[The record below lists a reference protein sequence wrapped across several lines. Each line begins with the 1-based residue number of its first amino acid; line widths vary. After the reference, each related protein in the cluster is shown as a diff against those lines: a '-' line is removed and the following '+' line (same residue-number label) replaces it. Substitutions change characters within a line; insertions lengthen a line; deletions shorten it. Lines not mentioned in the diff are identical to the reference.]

1 MFGPGKAR
9 TGIDIGTGSV
19 KLVRG
24 EGSASLER
32 ITHVGVEDWD
42 PPGPA
47 GDVARAAAA
56 LGRLLARLHLGGG
69 HLGRIAVAVGGDDSS
84 FREVILPS
92 LSEVEL
98 RQALPFEAK
107 KHLFLE
113 SMSSPVLDCQIL
125 GPAPPGEDGGMQIR
139 VLLAAA
145 PASGRDFPLHV
156 LARAGLEP
164 EVVDLEPLAAL
175 NALLAVAGPEADSGK
190 ALGLL
195 DLGGRHAVLHITGR
209 DGGVVSRPVGPG
221 APAKNRAREDVASY
235 AETIV
240 ERVRE
245 TLTFYRGRH
254 RAEVA
259 KLFLAGGGIVLPGLS
274 DLLIEKAGLPAA
286 VFDPLNGFAPSGR
299 GAEGVAVSGPRFVTA
314 CGLCRWWDGAHV

>member
-1 MFGPGKAR
+1 M
-9 TGIDIGTGSV
+9 

-24 EGSASLER
+24 DGTAAIER
-32 ITHVGVEDWD
+32 FTHIGAEDWD
-42 PPGPA
+42 PAGSS

-56 LGRLLARLHLGGG
+56 LSRLLSRLRLGKG

-84 FREVILPS
+84 FREVVLPA
-92 LSEVEL
+92 LSEAEL

-113 SMSSPVLDCQIL
+113 SMTAPVLDCQIL

-139 VLLAAA
+139 VLLAAT

-175 NALLAVAGPEADSGK
+175 NALLAVAGGEAESGK

-195 DLGGRHAVLHITGR
+195 DLGGRHSMLHITGR
-209 DGGVVSRPVGPG
+209 SGGVVSRPVGPG
-221 APAKNRAREDVASY
+221 APSAGRSREDVVAF
-235 AETIV
+235 AETII

-259 KLFLAGGGIVLPGLS
+259 KLFLSGGGTTLPGMA
-274 DLLIEKAGLPAA
+274 DLLIEKAGLAAA
-286 VFDPLNGFAPSGR
+286 VFDPLNGLAPAAGEAQ
-299 GAEGVAVSGPRFVTA
+299 GAAAAGPRFVTA
-314 CGLCRWWDGAHV
+314 CGLCRWWDTAHV